1 MQRGWGLG
9 GSAARWSLQRP
20 GGLLRSVLPSSMCQG
35 HFSLGSREVMSSK
48 EEMFSSCSLFL
59 LSEKSFLRRFPTT
72 IPQEIFSGL
81 SLIRIKSEPIMDK
94 KMRPL
99 WCLKPVLMPSLGGRE
114 RQGTP
119 SLNIWKGEHL
129 NRTGALLARSQGNEG
144 GLWGVYLTVSP
155 YQVLE

>member
-59 LSEKSFLRRFPTT
+59 LSEKSFLRRFPIT

-99 WCLKPVLMPSLGGRE
+99 WCLKPVLMPSLGGGRDRE
-114 RQGTP
+114 
-119 SLNIWKGEHL
+119 
-129 NRTGALLARSQGNEG
+129 LLPWTYGRENTWTELGLCWQEVKEMKEG
-144 GLWGVYLTVSP
+144 CEVCI
-155 YQVLE
+155 